1 MSNINDFVIENGVLI
16 KYQGPG
22 GDVVIPDGVT
32 RIDDMAFTGCT
43 SLTSVV
49 IPEGVTSIGWTAF
62 WRCSSLASVVI
73 PKGVTSIGGMAFSD
87 CTSLTSVV
95 IPDSVRSIGDSAF
108 SCCTSITSVVIPDSV
123 TSIGDSAFYGCFSL
137 AGVVIPESVTEIGD
151 RAFFRCEKLADEN
164 GFVII
169 RNVLYSYQGSK
180 TDVVIPDGVKSI
192 SSCAFSEILIFIGG
206 SDVSRRTNLTS
217 VVIPESVTSIG
228 DEAFSHCKSLT
239 GVVIPESVTS
249 IGDEAFSYCKS
260 LTGVVIPEGV
270 KIIGK
275 KAFAECDELCT
286 IIAPSMPL
294 QYFIDEKLDVQAACG
309 FLSAREFYTDPDE
322 CEKYKKICMSKRK
335 KLLAFI
341 FKLDDAKALSFYIDE
356 KKVTAKNFDTDYF
369 VPALQ
374 VGAEK
379 CKALLLEWKEQ
390 H

>member
-22 GDVVIPDGVT
+22 GDVVIPEGVT
-32 RIDDMAFTGCT
+32 SIGVWAFKDCSSLASVVIPNGVTSIGDEAFSHCR

-49 IPEGVTSIGWTAF
+49 IPEGVTSIGKQAF
-62 WRCSSLASVVI
+62 WDCSSL
-73 PKGVTSIGGMAFSD
+73 TS
-87 CTSLTSVV
+87 
-95 IPDSVRSIGDSAF
+95 
-108 SCCTSITSVVIPDSV
+108 
-123 TSIGDSAFYGCFSL
+123 
-137 AGVVIPESVTEIGD
+137 
-151 RAFFRCEKLADEN
+151 
-164 GFVII
+164 
-169 RNVLYSYQGSK
+169 
-180 TDVVIPDGVKSI
+180 
-192 SSCAFSEILIFIGG
+192 
-206 SDVSRRTNLTS
+206 
-217 VVIPESVTSIG
+217 
-228 DEAFSHCKSLT
+228 
-239 GVVIPESVTS
+239 VVIPESVTS

-374 VGAEK
+374 AGAEK

>member
-1 MSNINDFVIENGVLI
+1 MSNINDFVIENGVL
-16 KYQGPG
+16 KEYQGQG
-22 GDVVIPDGVT
+22 GD
-32 RIDDMAFTGCT
+32 
-43 SLTSVV
+43 VV
-49 IPEGVTSIGWTAF
+49 IPEGVT
-62 WRCSSLASVVI
+62 
-73 PKGVTSIGGMAFSD
+73 
-87 CTSLTSVV
+87 
-95 IPDSVRSIGDSAF
+95 SIGDSAF
-108 SCCTSITSVVIPDSV
+108 SCCTSLTSVVIPDSV

-180 TDVVIPDGVKSI
+180 TDVVIPEG
-192 SSCAFSEILIFIGG
+192 
-206 SDVSRRTNLTS
+206 
-217 VVIPESVTSIG
+217 
-228 DEAFSHCKSLT
+228 
-239 GVVIPESVTS
+239 VTS

-270 KIIGK
+270 KIKGK
-275 KAFAECDELCT
+275 KAFAECDALCT
-286 IIAPSMPL
+286 IMAPSMPL

-374 VGAEK
+374 AGAEK

>member
-1 MSNINDFVIENGVLI
+1 MSNINDFVIENGVLK
-16 KYQGPG
+16 KYQGQG
-22 GDVVIPDGVT
+22 GDVVIPEGVT
-32 RIDDMAFTGCT
+32 SIGFWAFSDCS
-43 SLTSVV
+43 SLASVV
-49 IPEGVTSIGWTAF
+49 IPEGVTSIGAAAF
-62 WRCSSLASVVI
+62 YGCKGLASVVI
-73 PKGVTSIGGMAFSD
+73 PEG
-87 CTSLTSVV
+87 
-95 IPDSVRSIGDSAF
+95 
-108 SCCTSITSVVIPDSV
+108 
-123 TSIGDSAFYGCFSL
+123 
-137 AGVVIPESVTEIGD
+137 
-151 RAFFRCEKLADEN
+151 
-164 GFVII
+164 
-169 RNVLYSYQGSK
+169 
-180 TDVVIPDGVKSI
+180 
-192 SSCAFSEILIFIGG
+192 
-206 SDVSRRTNLTS
+206 
-217 VVIPESVTSIG
+217 VTSIG

-374 VGAEK
+374 AGAEK

>member
-1 MSNINDFVIENGVLI
+1 MSNINDFVIENGVL
-16 KYQGPG
+16 KEYQGQG
-22 GDVVIPDGVT
+22 GDVVIPEGVTSIGNWAFNGCSSLTSVVIPDGVT
-32 RIDDMAFTGCT
+32 SIGDWAFNGCS

-49 IPEGVTSIGWTAF
+49 IPEGVTSINDGAF
-62 WRCSSLASVVI
+62 YDCASLASI
-73 PKGVTSIGGMAFSD
+73 
-87 CTSLTSVV
+87 
-95 IPDSVRSIGDSAF
+95 
-108 SCCTSITSVVIPDSV
+108 
-123 TSIGDSAFYGCFSL
+123 
-137 AGVVIPESVTEIGD
+137 
-151 RAFFRCEKLADEN
+151 
-164 GFVII
+164 
-169 RNVLYSYQGSK
+169 
-180 TDVVIPDGVKSI
+180 
-192 SSCAFSEILIFIGG
+192 
-206 SDVSRRTNLTS
+206 
-217 VVIPESVTSIG
+217 VIPESVTSIG

-374 VGAEK
+374 AGAEK

>member
-22 GDVVIPDGVT
+22 GDVVIPEGVT
-32 RIDDMAFTGCT
+32 SIGVWAFKDCS

-49 IPEGVTSIGWTAF
+49 IP
-62 WRCSSLASVVI
+62 
-73 PKGVTSIGGMAFSD
+73 
-87 CTSLTSVV
+87 
-95 IPDSVRSIGDSAF
+95 
-108 SCCTSITSVVIPDSV
+108 
-123 TSIGDSAFYGCFSL
+123 
-137 AGVVIPESVTEIGD
+137 
-151 RAFFRCEKLADEN
+151 N
-164 GFVII
+164 G
-169 RNVLYSYQGSK
+169 
-180 TDVVIPDGVKSI
+180 
-192 SSCAFSEILIFIGG
+192 
-206 SDVSRRTNLTS
+206 
-217 VVIPESVTSIG
+217 
-228 DEAFSHCKSLT
+228 
-239 GVVIPESVTS
+239 VTS

-374 VGAEK
+374 AGAEK

>member
-228 DEAFSHCKSLT
+228 DEAFS
-239 GVVIPESVTS
+239 
-249 IGDEAFSYCKS
+249 YCKS

-390 H
+390 R

>member
-49 IPEGVTSIGWTAF
+49 ISEGVTSIGDSAFSGCKGLADANGFVIVQNALHGYYGKGGDVVIPEGVTSIGWGAF
-62 WRCSSLASVVI
+62 AGCS
-73 PKGVTSIGGMAFSD
+73 
-87 CTSLTSVV
+87 SLTSVV
-95 IPDSVRSIGDSAF
+95 IPEG
-108 SCCTSITSVVIPDSV
+108 V
-123 TSIGDSAFYGCFSL
+123 TSIGEGAFAGCSSL
-137 AGVVIPESVTEIGD
+137 AS
-151 RAFFRCEKLADEN
+151 
-164 GFVII
+164 
-169 RNVLYSYQGSK
+169 
-180 TDVVIPDGVKSI
+180 
-192 SSCAFSEILIFIGG
+192 
-206 SDVSRRTNLTS
+206 
-217 VVIPESVTSIG
+217 
-228 DEAFSHCKSLT
+228 
-239 GVVIPESVTS
+239 VVIPESVTS